1 MAERTEH
8 TPGTFSWTDLTTTDQ
23 DAAKQFYTA
32 LFGWTYDDNPV
43 GENMVYSMAVVD
55 DKPVAAISPQ
65 PQQQREAGAP
75 SSWNSYITVQSAD
88 DTLARAQELGAT
100 VHADAFD
107 VMDAGR
113 MGIIQDPQ
121 GAYVLVWEPK
131 AHIGAGL
138 VNAPGALT
146 WNELATPDI
155 DGATSFYSDLFGWTV
170 TPFEGMETPYSVIKT
185 SADRSN
191 GGIRPTMPPDSPPF
205 WLAYFAVE
213 DLDAALAKVGELGGN
228 VILGSTDIG
237 MAKIAV
243 VQDPQS
249 AVFALYDGE
258 LEP

>member
-107 VMDAGR
+107 RHGRRPDGHHPGPAGGLR
-113 MGIIQDPQ
+113 VGL
-121 GAYVLVWEPK
+121 GAEG
-131 AHIGAGL
+131 AHRRRAGQ
-138 VNAPGALT
+138 
-146 WNELATPDI
+146 
-155 DGATSFYSDLFGWTV
+155 
-170 TPFEGMETPYSVIKT
+170 
-185 SADRSN
+185 
-191 GGIRPTMPPDSPPF
+191 RP
-205 WLAYFAVE
+205 
-213 DLDAALAKVGELGGN
+213 VGR
-228 VILGSTDIG
+228 
-237 MAKIAV
+237 
-243 VQDPQS
+243 
-249 AVFALYDGE
+249 
-258 LEP
+258 